1 MSSENIEKRARMT
14 MKLMKEDDSP
24 TLVANFVPLKNQGG
38 RIALFATRRMTTLT
52 LARLQSPPWDEAS
65 ILPFSF
71 SLCAAEKLTES
82 RLFRS
87 KSFFQ
92 VAHH

>member
-14 MKLMKEDDSP
+14 MKLIKEDDSP
-24 TLVANFVPLKNQGG
+24 TLVANFVPLKNQAG

-71 SLCAAEKLTES
+71 SLCDCGKANRK
-82 RLFRS
+82 
-87 KSFFQ
+87 Q
-92 VAHH
+92 VVST